1 MKKRMSFFAFVM
13 CATSSLMA
21 KPYVNTKGYGLKH
34 HAKEAEV
41 KHGIPEN
48 LLMAIAHFE
57 SNKSAYAVN
66 ARGRGHFFKT
76 KEQAAAFI
84 DKLVKEG
91 YKNINVGCMQLNY
104 AAHRKRFKSLEDMLE
119 PEKNIAYAARL
130 LVSLKRS
137 HGSWERAVEAY
148 KGSFSETSQNYRSRI
163 FSLRF
168 KLPKVSI
175 PKNKVTMIH
184 KVKSVQG
191 TKKAPTKYCV
201 TAQKDNA
208 SQVEVV
214 FNLKKPLL
222 KI

>member
-1 MKKRMSFFAFVM
+1 MM
-13 CATSSLMA
+13 CAASPLMA
-21 KPYVNTKGYGLKH
+21 KPYVNAKGYGLKH

-66 ARGRGHFFKT
+66 AKGRGHFFKT

-84 DKLVKEG
+84 HNLVKEG
-91 YKNINVGCMQLNY
+91 YRNINVGCMQLNY

-130 LVSLKRS
+130 LVSLKRA

-175 PKNKVTMIH
+175 PKNKVTSLH
-184 KVKSVQG
+184 KVKSVQES
-191 TKKAPTKYCV
+191 KKAPTRYCV
-201 TAQKDNA
+201 TAQKEHN
-208 SQVEVV
+208 SQSEAMIY
-214 FNLKKPLL
+214 LKKPLL